1 MYSQYEEERYILEI
15 CGDPRDL
22 AGANYPI
29 GRFLDIGSWHPTDKS
44 NTRALFELGWSGVMI
59 EPSPGPML
67 NLLNEYANEPRITLV
82 QAAVRVE
89 PGLMQLHVTDDA
101 VSTADRKQYEQWKEV
116 TTFRGL
122 ITVPALSVVDLFVHF
137 GGDFEM
143 VNIDVEGTSVD
154 VFKEMLRIGPRP
166 KCVVVEHDSRFV
178 ELSQIAKAGDY
189 EVVEE
194 NGTNRVYRWKG
205 TRE

>member
-1 MYSQYEEERYILEI
+1 MYSQYEEEKYILEI
-15 CGDPRDL
+15 CHDATMRPSS
-22 AGANYPI
+22 
-29 GRFLDIGSWHPTDKS
+29 GRFLDIGAWHPTDKS

-89 PGLMQLHVTDDA
+89 PGLMELHVTDDA
-101 VSTADRKQYEQWKEV
+101 VSTADRQQYETWAKV
-116 TTFRGL
+116 TKFRGT
-122 ITVPALSVVDLFVHF
+122 ITVPALSVVDLFAHF

-143 VNIDVEGTSVD
+143 VNIDTEGSSAD

-166 KCVVVEHDSRFV
+166 RCVVVEHDSRFV
-178 ELSQIAKAGDY
+178 ELSQIAEAADY
-189 EVVEE
+189 ELVHE